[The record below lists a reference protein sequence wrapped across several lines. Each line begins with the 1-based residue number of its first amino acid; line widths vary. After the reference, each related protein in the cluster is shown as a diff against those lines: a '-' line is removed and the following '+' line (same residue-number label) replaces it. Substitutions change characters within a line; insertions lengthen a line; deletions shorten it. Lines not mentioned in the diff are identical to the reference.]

1 MEFFRLWIYV
11 CQEGS
16 RVVKKLQQL
25 TSNLEDKVE
34 LTGNPFVDNG
44 LATIAALCKCESIE
58 DLALRK
64 MKNLHHY
71 ELTEMEENHRM
82 CGESLARNNM
92 RLKSNWMVFI
102 NSITQQS
109 SFSNEE
115 KLTRYAKITT
125 AIINK
130 IGHED
135 KHESCDFC
143 GAPYS
148 LEFSKLF
155 TDTEEHFIGRDWF
168 PMIGS
173 FNDAQ
178 GLPGASRSLNPC
190 AKCLYAV
197 QYLPQSSLLVDGLLT
212 LFQSTSVDFWYQFV
226 KNITS
231 DNETKLGAGGNKLET
246 LGKKECSREA
256 INRLLDVMKTSK
268 RYDVNASM
276 MMYKYTNANEAVLKK
291 QLIPNFALNF
301 LHEAAKQGLDKDIH
315 DLTLWEVESKKKASY
330 RYTFFSRITEREDY
344 TRLYPSA
351 PEKKKSNGASPE
363 LFLLYQTHIL
373 RYPAQSL
380 YTAYKIA
387 QYLKSKVDVEKLSV
401 DIERNFKKQNTVRK
415 WVIEMAQEALL
426 TFDEYYNL
434 FIHSSTDRRNRW
446 WLIKYYLLS
455 QSDMSEFKKVGDSD
469 IYNPEYKSRVVKVGN
484 MILDRI
490 LEEKGEERFKKLLSK
505 FAKGTVGRNW
515 LITQFEKLADDNKD
529 FDYSDNWRMLCID
542 EYGREDI
549 YQFLYLLRLLF
560 TIRIYKGTA

>member
-1 MEFFRLWIYV
+1 M
-11 CQEGS
+11 
-16 RVVKKLQQL
+16 VKKLQQL
-25 TSNLEDKVE
+25 TSTLEDRVE

-58 DLALRK
+58 DLTLRK

-71 ELTEMEENHRM
+71 ELTGKEETHVM
-82 CGESLARNNM
+82 CGELLARRNM
-92 RLKSNWMVFI
+92 RLKSNYMVFI
-102 NSITQQS
+102 NSITQQPS
-109 SFSNEE
+109 YSNEE
-115 KLTRYAKITT
+115 KLTKYAKITT
-125 AIINK
+125 AILNN
-130 IGHED
+130 IGRE
-135 KHESCDFC
+135 EVNEFCDFC

-148 LEFSKLF
+148 LEFGKLF

-178 GLPGASRSLNPC
+178 GLPGASRSLNAC

-212 LFQSTSVDFWYQFV
+212 LFQSTSVDFWYHFV
-226 KNITS
+226 KNITW
-231 DNETKLGAGGNKLET
+231 DNEKKLGAGGNKLEM
-246 LGKKECSREA
+246 LGKKEGSREA

-276 MMYKYTNANEAVLKK
+276 MMYQYINANKAVLKK

-301 LHEAAKQGLDKDIH
+301 LHEAAKQGLDKDIR

-330 RYTFFSRITEREDY
+330 RYTFFSRITQREDY

-351 PEKKKSNGASPE
+351 SEKKKSNGASPE
-363 LFLLYQTHIL
+363 LFLLYQTYIL
-373 RYPAQSL
+373 RYPPQSL
-380 YTAYKIA
+380 YTVYKIA
-387 QYLKSKVDVEKLSV
+387 KYLKSKVDVEKLSV
-401 DIERNFKKQNTVRK
+401 DIERNVKKQNTVRK

-455 QSDMSEFKKVGDSD
+455 QSDMSEFKEVEHSD

-490 LEEKGEERFKKLLSK
+490 LEEKGEERFKKLLSN
-505 FAKGTVGRNW
+505 FAKRTVGRNW

-542 EYGREDI
+542 EYGRDDI
-549 YQFLYLLRLLF
+549 YQLLYLLRLLF
-560 TIRIYKGTA
+560 TIRIYKEIAESEAGAMKVEGIYK